1 MINIKIVVTLEH
13 RTGCDWGRACKK
25 LLGSGKV
32 LFLDLVGSNKSVYLI
47 IIH

>member
-1 MINIKIVVTLEH
+1 MINIKIVVTLED

-47 IIH
+47 IIY